1 MASIFPFTAGLNK
14 TRHPSSH
21 GTLNWITYTTSTLL
35 PWLETRGQYPTLSR
49 IPKADLRCQQLTTA
63 RAARSMVSAKP
74 TRSGGPRTPTSFT
87 TSITALDFLESVS
100 YATVRKL
107 QTLADVRAENTIILS
122 DVADEVR
129 DVGLLARG
137 GYNTVWLVN
146 PHRKISR

>member
-1 MASIFPFTAGLNK
+1 
-14 TRHPSSH
+14 
-21 GTLNWITYTTSTLL
+21 
-35 PWLETRGQYPTLSR
+35 
-49 IPKADLRCQQLTTA
+49 
-63 RAARSMVSAKP
+63 MVSAKP